1 MVDLRCVEQLIDS
14 EQTAA
19 LAAILKHIVKK
30 VRYLHGNAGAGCWK
44 SARLLEKRRE

>member
-1 MVDLRCVEQLIDS
+1 MGTDGFSIEHNIVDLRCVEQLIDT

-30 VRYLHGNAGAGCWK
+30 RQYLHGNAGAGC
-44 SARLLEKRRE
+44 